1 MALSSLQSRARTR
14 DLSQQGARLP
24 RSPGNACH
32 PGPRGHLRTPE
43 RRVAGRE
50 AARRT
55 GPAAEVRGQGPGGEP
70 ALRPPPLRAAALC
83 LLGCPNAKT
92 VPMGE
97 NRMRG
102 TGQTARQPSPVG
114 KTRVGTCF
122 CNGSGCPSVQRP
134 AERGGGR
141 ANRPPASAR
150 QEPRLRRAPRPALS
164 ASSGLGVFTRKA
176 GDGAFGKAQALLHG
190 GLNDTLSHPSSP
202 GRGRDARV
210 RMQKLAGKRSI

>member
-55 GPAAEVRGQGPGGEP
+55 GPAAEVRPGTGRGAGPT
-70 ALRPPPLRAAALC
+70 APPLRAAALC
-83 LLGCPNAKT
+83 LLGRRNAKT

-122 CNGSGCPSVQRP
+122 WNGSGCPSVQRP

-164 ASSGLGVFTRKA
+164 ASSRRLHPQSRGWGIRQSA
-176 GDGAFGKAQALLHG
+176 GASPRGAE
-190 GLNDTLSHPSSP
+190 
-202 GRGRDARV
+202 
-210 RMQKLAGKRSI
+210 

>member
-1 MALSSLQSRARTR
+1 MALSSLQNRARTR

-55 GPAAEVRGQGPGGEP
+55 GPAAEVRPGTGRGAGPM
-70 ALRPPPLRAAALC
+70 APPLRAAALC
-83 LLGCPNAKT
+83 LLGRHNAKT

-102 TGQTARQPSPVG
+102 TGQTARQPSPELTG
-114 KTRVGTCF
+114 SAKRGCRQDACGHLFLERVGVSF
-122 CNGSGCPSVQRP
+122 RP
-134 AERGGGR
+134 APCRTRRRPRQPPPSLCAPGTPTPQSPEARTERLVWSRRLHPQSGGWGIR
-141 ANRPPASAR
+141 QSAGAS
-150 QEPRLRRAPRPALS
+150 PR
-164 ASSGLGVFTRKA
+164 
-176 GDGAFGKAQALLHG
+176 GAE
-190 GLNDTLSHPSSP
+190 
-202 GRGRDARV
+202 
-210 RMQKLAGKRSI
+210 